1 MKQLPDPLFFER
13 LATCPHCDYDMT
25 ATAADT
31 PCPECGT
38 PNSAGIMLGG
48 VPRHLGGPA
57 HRHVLRIVVI
67 LLPFVVLPAALIV
80 TRFSYLASL
89 SLLAAFALLVIW
101 FFVSSPRERAAAER
115 LLVLP
120 RMLVRLPI
128 DSPVPVYTDAVRI
141 KFDAGSVIVIK
152 RVGTQWAS
160 LQLFGPDQSTIFE
173 SGVRCIESWLPRLR
187 DDLQVVVGP
196 DVTVAIA

>member
-1 MKQLPDPLFFER
+1 MNQLPDPLFFER

-25 ATAADT
+25 ATAADR

-48 VPRHLGGPA
+48 VPKHLGGPT
-57 HRHVLRIVVI
+57 HRRVLRITVLVSSFFI
-67 LLPFVVLPAALIV
+67 LQTALFA
-80 TRFSYLASL
+80 TRYSYLVGL
-89 SLLAAFALLVIW
+89 SVLAVFGLLVTWLI
-101 FFVSSPRERAAAER
+101 VSSPRERAAAER

-152 RVGTQWAS
+152 RIGTQWAS
-160 LQLFGPDQSTIFE
+160 LQVFGPDQSTIFE